1 MYTFGVVVLLITSIP
16 AVIHKGGS
24 LPGLLVALL
33 TIGAA
38 LGGTKAVI
46 PPLLGTFSFDREV
59 QLFRHNPGKEELH
72 R

>member
-16 AVIHKGGS
+16 AVIHSGGS

-46 PPLLGTFSFDREV
+46 PPLLGVFP
-59 QLFRHNPGKEELH
+59 L
-72 R
+72 